1 MKKNKHRLVLPM
13 LLLLLVAFASCSNL
27 DSSQSNQL
35 TVNDPCHILHPDLKD
50 SLAHLNPLY
59 PTRLEVIRQVP
70 FGSEIAIVDSLWNL
84 ESTSVLIVA
93 SQHPEYVFVRLDE
106 QLEGAMSSALEGTLG
121 SNEYYQVQMSDQ
133 IDLNNK
139 IIVVINQLLNS
150 ESSLANARFL
160 EIIKGELLG
169 PVYGWCAPDD
179 SWVYR
184 YVYYPA
190 QRPFVWLINL
200 TGNYFI
206 GMLLTW
212 GILFGLTVLLIK
224 KALTAY
230 VLKHRNRTQEQL
242 VFVAKN
248 IGTII
253 ILLVLELPIALGG
266 LSIGLTLS
274 YTGLEYSHGLIEHM
288 GFSYDFVDNFYQG
301 IGSKPSIILTIIAC
315 LCIYVGKYDKDGGS
329 MKECIYLS
337 IGLMILL
344 PSSAAFTWSVFLFF
358 LDSAILNY
366 KNFLDDTY
374 IKLRVAGHSRRTS
387 FALTSL
393 TLIGIIGCAFLGNWF
408 GRKGVEIKHDRFQVP
423 ACRVV
428 TSDIDKPRPHVEK
441 WFSKFD
447 DELVKT
453 IKE

>member
-1 MKKNKHRLVLPM
+1 MKKNKHILVLPM

-59 PTRLEVIRQVP
+59 PTRLEVMRQVP

-253 ILLVLELPIALGG
+253 ILLVLELPIAFGG

-288 GFSYDFVDNFYQG
+288 R
-301 IGSKPSIILTIIAC
+301 L
-315 LCIYVGKYDKDGGS
+315 
-329 MKECIYLS
+329 
-337 IGLMILL
+337 
-344 PSSAAFTWSVFLFF
+344 
-358 LDSAILNY
+358 
-366 KNFLDDTY
+366 
-374 IKLRVAGHSRRTS
+374 
-387 FALTSL
+387 
-393 TLIGIIGCAFLGNWF
+393 
-408 GRKGVEIKHDRFQVP
+408 
-423 ACRVV
+423 
-428 TSDIDKPRPHVEK
+428 
-441 WFSKFD
+441 
-447 DELVKT
+447 
-453 IKE
+453 